1 MPSRAAR
8 AFPDYVDTVMR
19 GLVPRIHV
27 FPAERKAWM
36 AATSAAM
43 TKTTIQRNREML

>member
-1 MPSRAAR
+1 
-8 AFPDYVDTVMR
+8 MR

-27 FPAERKAWM
+27 FPAESKAWM

-43 TKTTIQRNREML
+43 TELEIQHNRKML